1 MHASDLLITGLMMNL
16 LGIILLV
23 VFGMPFRLITGG
35 HSADVSSNSNP
46 KNIKIDRWGTLLGWF
61 GLALIVLGTVTQID
75 AIFFAEV

>member
-23 VFGMPFRLITGG
+23 VFGVPFRVITGG
-35 HSADVSSNSNP
+35 RSADVSSNSDP
-46 KNIKIDRWGTLLGWF
+46 KKIKIDRWGTLLGWF